1 MIGREKERKIL
12 LDAVESDESQFIAVY
27 GRRRV
32 GKTYLIRE
40 TFGYNFAFQHTG
52 LQGGDKK
59 EQLKEFERSLKAAG
73 MKNVPALSDWSDAFF
88 NLGQYLNTLPEG
100 KKVIFIDELPWLDTP
115 KSKMVN
121 ALDHF
126 WNAWAT
132 ARKDIILVVC
142 GSATSWIIS
151 KIVKNYGGLH
161 NRLTRQIYLEP
172 FTLHECE
179 LFANANH
186 LGMSRRNILE
196 TFMVF
201 GGIPYYW
208 KFLQKGESYAQSIDR
223 LFFSKNGELKNEY
236 NALYASLF
244 KNPQPYIEIVSVLGH
259 KKAGMTR
266 QEIIMELKKNEGGKL
281 TSVLEELEQ
290 CDFIRSFQS
299 IGKQK
304 KETVYQLIDNF
315 TLFYFK
321 FIDGQKTNEK
331 NYWSKVMQKNVY
343 AVWCGL
349 AFERICFQH
358 IEQIKKA
365 LGISGVIS
373 NVYSWTYKSDGD
385 GENGVQIDMLIDR
398 DDNVINLCEIKF
410 SKSEY
415 EIISAYDRE
424 IHRKADIF
432 TRKTHT
438 SKGVT
443 IVMITSYG
451 LTKNQWSNDISN
463 EVVLD
468 DLFVG

>member
-12 LDAVESDESQFIAVY
+12 LDALQSDESQFIAVY

-40 TFGYNFAFQHTG
+40 TFEYNFSFQHTG
-52 LQGGDKK
+52 LQNGDKS
-59 EQLKEFERSLKAAG
+59 EQLKAFERSLKSAG
-73 MKNVPALSDWSDAFF
+73 MKNVPALSDWFDAFY
-88 NLGQYLNTLPEG
+88 NLGQFLGSLPDG
-100 KKVIFIDELPWLDTP
+100 KKVVFIDELPWLDTP

-151 KIVKNYGGLH
+151 KIVRNYGGLH

-179 LFANANH
+179 LFAKANL

-281 TSVLEELEQ
+281 SSVLEELEQ

-343 AVWCGL
+343 AVWSGL

-373 NVYSWTYKSDGD
+373 NVYSWTYKPEGD
-385 GENGVQIDMLIDR
+385 GEHGVQIDMLIDR
-398 DDNVINLCEIKF
+398 DDNIINLCEIKF

-415 EIISAYDRE
+415 EITSAYDRE

-432 TRKTHT
+432 TRKTRT

-468 DLFVG
+468 DLFVD